1 MLRRMA
7 VSTRTPDGGLD
18 GDRGDDDEDGT
29 PPSITLLQRKT
40 AEQRTPPTPDVRLYH
55 RAVVV
60 AQEATGA
67 CRGHRV
73 RHLRSD
79 HASPMVSCC
88 AKP

>member
-1 MLRRMA
+1 M
-7 VSTRTPDGGLD
+7 STRTPDGGPS

-29 PPSITLLQRKT
+29 PPSITLQQRKT

-67 CRGHRV
+67 RCGIVCGLFAATMHHRSY
-73 RHLRSD
+73 RSL
-79 HASPMVSCC
+79 S
-88 AKP
+88 

>member
-1 MLRRMA
+1 M
-7 VSTRTPDGGLD
+7 STRTPDGGAD

-29 PPSITLLQRKT
+29 PPSITLQQRKT

-67 CRGHRV
+67 CGGCSV
-73 RHLRSD
+73 RPAAIIVHQLMGTMLYWFGF
-79 HASPMVSCC
+79 AVC
-88 AKP
+88 

>member
-1 MLRRMA
+1 M
-7 VSTRTPDGGLD
+7 STRTPDGGLD

-29 PPSITLLQRKT
+29 PPSITLQQRKT

-67 CRGHRV
+67 YGDCA
-73 RHLRSD
+73 LRFL
-79 HASPMVSCC
+79 
-88 AKP
+88 